1 MSINI
6 NGTIFQ
12 SSNTALN
19 ISTNSLIALDN
30 YNGIPIQP
38 HRPYFVATDNGGW
51 YNYVSASWQ
60 DLVFNTVIVD
70 NLSNYSPTTGAF
82 TAPVS
87 GTYHFQSSTY
97 SYKNPSTN
105 NDSYVHP
112 MFLVNGSYTARLAT
126 QTTPY
131 RLRLRTYYSSSY
143 TGDTQVNEI
152 FYLTAGDYV
161 NVHHY
166 ASQPLQWNGALSF
179 FSGYLIG

>member
-105 NDSYVHP
+105 ADSYVHP
-112 MFLVNGSYTARLAT
+112 MFLVNG
-126 QTTPY
+126 
-131 RLRLRTYYSSSY
+131 SY

-166 ASQPLQWNGALSF
+166 ASQPLQWNGASSF